1 MVNKTDQEI
10 RHNRKVK
17 CVTCLNEIK
26 AIDSFVEEDGSCYCE
41 ICYDEYLDKIYE
53 EERLGL

>member
-1 MVNKTDQEI
+1 MKDLEI
-10 RHNRKVK
+10 IHNRKVK